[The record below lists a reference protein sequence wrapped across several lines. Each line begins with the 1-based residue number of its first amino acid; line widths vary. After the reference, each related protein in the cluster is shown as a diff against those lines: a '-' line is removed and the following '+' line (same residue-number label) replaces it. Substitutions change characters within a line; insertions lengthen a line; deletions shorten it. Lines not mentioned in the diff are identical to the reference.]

1 MNIVLL
7 GYMGCGKT
15 TIGKIISKITGKRFI
30 DLDSYIESTTNQT
43 ISNMFSS
50 KGEVYFRKI
59 ESDCLKV
66 IMGNYDNVILSLG
79 GGTPCYSNN
88 LNLIK
93 DSKSFYLKYSTTI
106 LSNRLINIKS
116 SRPILSNI
124 NNIDSMNDYVAK
136 HLFER
141 NYYYN
146 QVSDII
152 QCDLKSKDE
161 IANEILSLLY

>member
-43 ISNMFSS
+43 ISDLFTSR
-50 KGEVYFRKI
+50 GELYFRKI

-124 NNIDSMNDYVAK
+124 NNIDSMNDYIAK